1 MTFGRKNADVAE
13 GVSII
18 SDSLLMTAI
27 AFVVWSSTFPPS
39 HRPPTARPPPAPQ
52 LHRLCPAK
60 CLPAADLALA
70 PGKPI
75 PAGNVFFW
83 RRRGLKRKDDTD
95 KYDEPYGPMILGTVM
110 LFALTAVFA
119 AGIAKL
125 VSNPVVTANFAALRR

>member
-18 SDSLLMTAI
+18 SDSLLITAV
-27 AFVVWSSTFPPS
+27 AFVVWSSTFPPA
-39 HRPPTARPPPAPQ
+39 HRPLAAAAAAAA
-52 LHRLCPAK
+52 CPAER
-60 CLPAADLALA
+60 LPAADLARA

-95 KYDEPYGPMILGTVM
+95 KYDEPYGPMTLGTVV
-110 LFALTAVFA
+110 LFALIAVFA

-125 VSNPVVTANFAALRR
+125 VSNPVVTAQLAAFRR